1 MRDSVDRLERRMA
14 RRMHWYRVCNV
25 FGLLAVGAMVLWSLI
40 EVLIFTWGKL

>member
-1 MRDSVDRLERRMA
+1 MRDSIEELERRID

-25 FGLLAVGAMVLWSLI
+25 FGLLAVVAMVLWALI